1 MATGTWTD
9 GKISENLTKFLI
21 ERGILTD
28 AVATGPSHNPDG
40 TVISHPL
47 VLCPIVHG
55 WPKAPPSKR
64 DFHRIYPSLEEMTWT
79 RVALD
84 IIGIPRSSHHRDS
97 DYDVTFRLLIV
108 LVEGSNSCQYDPRRN
123 DARLHYA
130 RDALWLL
137 GIYSGGSV
145 HSAIRSYVNTPLTYL
160 PTHTLRE
167 ITQSWETRLS
177 PTTMQHIRAEA
188 PYASTRVPRPVF

>member
-1 MATGTWTD
+1 VEKRKKQLDGAKPYTIPVDRSQIIATGTWND

-40 TVISHPL
+40 TAIISHPL
-47 VLCPIVHG
+47 VVCPIVHG

-84 IIGIPRSSHHRDS
+84 IIGIPRSCYHRDS
-97 DYDVTFRLLIV
+97 DYDVTFRLLTT
-108 LVEGSNSCQYDPRRN
+108 LVDGKTAANM
-123 DARLHYA
+123 
-130 RDALWLL
+130 
-137 GIYSGGSV
+137 
-145 HSAIRSYVNTPLTYL
+145 
-160 PTHTLRE
+160 TLA
-167 ITQSWETRLS
+167 ETRPTSTMPATHSDSWVSTVVDLFIRLS
-177 PTTMQHIRAEA
+177 DLT
-188 PYASTRVPRPVF
+188 